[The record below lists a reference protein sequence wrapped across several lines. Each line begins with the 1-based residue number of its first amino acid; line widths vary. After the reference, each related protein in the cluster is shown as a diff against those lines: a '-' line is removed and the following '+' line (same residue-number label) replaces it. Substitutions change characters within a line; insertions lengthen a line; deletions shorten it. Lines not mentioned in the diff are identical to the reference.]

1 MIASRTM
8 SFGSPGRYIQGPGE
22 IRRLAQ
28 HTAKYGD
35 KVFSVIDPFFYD
47 SLTPQL
53 TAQYEEQNAQ
63 FTSIPF
69 EHEVTEERIAAIA
82 KKAAEAGAQMIMG
95 IGGGKTLDTAKGAAN
110 TLNLP
115 VVIVPTSASTDAPT
129 SALSAIYKENHEH
142 SHSIN
147 YIKSPDIVIIDSEII
162 ANAPVRF
169 LVSGMGDAMATLFEA
184 KANAASNSPNYI
196 CQEAGSFRRTKV
208 AMKIAELCYDTILEY
223 GVAAK
228 IANEQHVV
236 TEALE
241 AVIEA
246 NTLMSGLGFENT
258 ACACAHAVGDGI
270 TATPNGTKTLHG
282 EKVAFGTL
290 CELVAENAPSEIV
303 EEYITFCM
311 EVGLPTTLEDLQVEL
326 TEENLQL
333 IADNASLT
341 ELVREPYEITGEM
354 LKNIVKAADALGR
367 YYQAN

>member
-1 MIASRTM
+1 MPASRTM

-22 IRRLAQ
+22 INRLAI
-28 HTAKYGD
+28 HTAKYGT
-35 KVFSVIDPFFYD
+35 KVFAIIDPFFFD
-47 SLTPQL
+47 SLTPVL
-53 TAQYEEQNAQ
+53 TKQYEEKDAK
-63 FTSIPF
+63 FTSVPF
-69 EHEVTEERIAAIA
+69 DHEVTEERIASTAQ
-82 KKAAEAGAQMIMG
+82 KAAEEGAEIIMG
-95 IGGGKTLDTAKGAAN
+95 IGGGKTLDTAKGVAN
-110 TLNLP
+110 TLKLP

-129 SALSAIYKENHEH
+129 SALSVIYKENHEH
-142 SHSIN
+142 SHAIN
-147 YIKSPDIVIIDSEII
+147 YVKSPDIVIIDSEII

-184 KANAASNSPNYI
+184 KANADSNSPNYI
-196 CQEAGSFRRTKV
+196 CQEAGTFRRTKV
-208 AMKIAELCYDTILEY
+208 SMAIAQLCYDTILEY

-241 AVIEA
+241 SVIEA

-290 CELVAENAPSEIV
+290 CELVAENAPSDVV
-303 EEYITFCM
+303 EEYVLFCM

-333 IADNASLT
+333 IADNASLP
-341 ELVREPYEITGEM
+341 ELVREPYEITNEM
-354 LKNIVKAADALGR
+354 LKNIVKAADAVGR
-367 YYQAN
+367 YYKGL

>member
-1 MIASRTM
+1 M
-8 SFGSPGRYIQGPGE
+8 
-22 IRRLAQ
+22 
-28 HTAKYGD
+28 
-35 KVFSVIDPFFYD
+35 
-47 SLTPQL
+47 
-53 TAQYEEQNAQ
+53 
-63 FTSIPF
+63 
-69 EHEVTEERIAAIA
+69 
-82 KKAAEAGAQMIMG
+82 
-95 IGGGKTLDTAKGAAN
+95 
-110 TLNLP
+110 
-115 VVIVPTSASTDAPT
+115 
-129 SALSAIYKENHEH
+129 YKRQ
-142 SHSIN
+142 
-147 YIKSPDIVIIDSEII
+147 VIIDSEII

-303 EEYITFCM
+303 EE
-311 EVGLPTTLEDLQVEL
+311 LS
-326 TEENLQL
+326 L
-333 IADNASLT
+333 IH
-341 ELVREPYEITGEM
+341 I
-354 LKNIVKAADALGR
+354 
-367 YYQAN
+367 

>member
-1 MIASRTM
+1 M
-8 SFGSPGRYIQGPGE
+8 
-22 IRRLAQ
+22 
-28 HTAKYGD
+28 
-35 KVFSVIDPFFYD
+35 FSVIDPFFYD

-69 EHEVTEERIAAIA
+69 EHEVTEKRIAAIA

-129 SALSAIYKENHEH
+129 SALSVIYKENHEH